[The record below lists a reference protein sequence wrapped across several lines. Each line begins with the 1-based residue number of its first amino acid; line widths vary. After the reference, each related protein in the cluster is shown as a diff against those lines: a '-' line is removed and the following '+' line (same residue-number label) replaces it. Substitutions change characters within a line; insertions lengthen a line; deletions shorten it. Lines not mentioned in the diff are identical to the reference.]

1 MTMWLCA
8 TGSVFN
14 WMIINSGLTTTL
26 SNMLLDIPSEIVV
39 LLLLNLLLLFMG
51 CFMGSLPVLIMMAPV
66 LMNVADAVGM
76 SYITMGVMAVL
87 NLTIGL
93 ITPPMAPALFVAAKT
108 ADVPFESALKHTL
121 PMIVPL
127 VVALLMVTF
136 IPEVTLFVP
145 SLMG

>member
-1 MTMWLCA
+1 
-8 TGSVFN
+8 
-14 WMIINSGLTTTL
+14 
-26 SNMLLDIPSEIVV
+26 MLLDIPSKIVV

-66 LMNVADAVGM
+66 LMNVADAFSM

-108 ADVPFESALKHTL
+108 ADVPFESALKHTI

-136 IPEVTLFVP
+136 IPPVTLFIP